1 MSTEMDGYR
10 LECTCDQYPEQYDV
24 FKGDVQVAYFRVRH
38 GTFWVRMPTSQNDV
52 IFVCYPKGQ
61 GAFEES
67 EREHYLKMALS
78 EVAWRLAAK
87 ENPHQVV

>member
-1 MSTEMDGYR
+1 MS
-10 LECTCDQYPEQYDV
+10 L
-24 FKGDVQVAYFRVRH
+24 K
-38 GTFWVRMPTSQNDV
+38 